1 MARDALTQSILRLG
15 DQTFECALAALLRH
29 DRRQR
34 RLEHPEGTFDRAG
47 RWYPS
52 QAEDHGVS
60 ARVRSPSAAFP
71 RSYMAACRTIAHCEA
86 IEGASH
92 DAVLLLRRWLTRL
105 ELGADRAEA
114 LRAHRQALQLAEA
127 LEQQTGTQGAAMK
140 RIRL

>member
-1 MARDALTQSILRLG
+1 MARDALTQSILRLE

-34 RLEHPEGTFDRAG
+34 RLEHPEGMFDRAG

-92 DAVLLLRRWLTRL
+92 EAVLLLRRWLLRL
-105 ELGADRAEA
+105 ELGAERAEVV
-114 LRAHRQALQLAEA
+114 REHRQALQLAQAMERKMA
-127 LEQQTGTQGAAMK
+127 TRRPAMK
-140 RIRL
+140 RTRL